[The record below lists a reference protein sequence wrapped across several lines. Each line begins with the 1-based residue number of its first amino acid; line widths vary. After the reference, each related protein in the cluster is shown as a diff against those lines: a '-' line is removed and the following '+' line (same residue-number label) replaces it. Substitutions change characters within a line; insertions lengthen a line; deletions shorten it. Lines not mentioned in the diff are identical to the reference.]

1 VNGSATVLSTT
12 ELSYNKTGGPVR
24 PVAGDRWTGGP
35 VAHCHR
41 RIPNLDQ
48 HDTERDLY
56 AILHINKDVC
66 YLNQYLIIEYHIF

>member
-24 PVAGDRWTGGP
+24 PVA
-35 VAHCHR
+35 HR
-41 RIPNLDQ
+41 HRCIPNLDQ